1 MLHITMYM
9 PSDRYSIDLLWCTRR
24 DIIMCRKISGTAVQ
38 PIPIVNI
45 IKPDI
50 RSALS
55 VDVAISFE
63 ITLFDFMDPN
73 LVVKISGFFPSVV
86 LITRNVCSEECPF
99 PVVSSSL
106 SISGVEAKHPVSWL
120 HAVVGQ
126 PHSDW
131 QPSPYDGKGHF
142 LQSGP

>member
-1 MLHITMYM
+1 
-9 PSDRYSIDLLWCTRR
+9 
-24 DIIMCRKISGTAVQ
+24 MCKKISRTPVQ
-38 PIPIVNI
+38 PIQIVNI

-63 ITLFDFMDPN
+63 IQLFDFIDPN
-73 LVVKISGFFPSVV
+73 LVVKISGFFQSVM

-106 SISGVEAKHPVSWL
+106 SK
-120 HAVVGQ
+120 
-126 PHSDW
+126 
-131 QPSPYDGKGHF
+131 
-142 LQSGP
+142 